1 MYGRQE
7 LTEKPLSRVGR
18 RPIPVPSGVEVEI
31 LPNGVT
37 VKGPKGSLTQTYH
50 PEVKVSISD
59 DNQIVVERLS
69 DRKFHHALHGLTR
82 SLISNAIIGVTEGY
96 TKTLDLMGVGYRVQQ
111 EGSGITLSVGYSHT
125 VEIQPIEGVTL
136 EVEGTNRIFVRGID
150 KQKVGQQASLIR
162 KVRRPNAYKE
172 KGIKYS
178 DEILRYKPGK
188 AAARTA

>member
-1 MYGRQE
+1 MYGREE

-18 RPIPVPSGVEVEI
+18 RPIPVPAGVEIDI
-31 LPNGVT
+31 LTNGVT

-50 PEVKVSISD
+50 PEVKVSVSD
-59 DNQIVVERLS
+59 GNEIIVERLS

-125 VEIQPIEGVTL
+125 VDIQPLEGVTL

-150 KQKVGQQASLIR
+150 KQKVGQQAALIR

-172 KGIKYS
+172 KGIRYS